1 MIAAIYARKSTGQH
15 VADDA
20 KSVTRQIDNAKAFAA
35 AQGWTV
41 LDRFIFKD
49 DGVSGAEPTRLIER
63 QRMIDLATSGAFDV
77 VVMQAQ
83 DRFSRQSGHK
93 AFTDLEHLAKH
104 VQVWFYSDAKRFTF
118 GTFESNVTG
127 LLKGE
132 FAAEFRRAIAQK
144 THEAMRRRAELGY
157 VTGGR
162 TFGYDNVPRD
172 GFKLRVINEAEANV
186 VREIFT
192 RYADGEGFKGIAH
205 ALNARKLATPRPQ
218 RGRPSGWDPGT
229 VRAVLLRPL
238 YRGVIVYDRTKK
250 RDADGSRYRGRAPK
264 KDRAQWVTRDAPHL
278 RIVPEEI
285 TSRVDARLDERRN
298 AYLRDKQGRLLGSPR
313 RHGHNPSRHLLAGF
327 IACACGA
334 TFEAVRGYYV
344 CSGRRRKGRHVCASD
359 QSFAVESMENVFLD
373 ALEQELLAPS
383 FIEGVLDATFTL
395 NPCDERD
402 RLLDERDRLT
412 REVENL
418 TRAIALGHQIEALAT
433 ALAERDKRLTT
444 IKAQLAKPLSV
455 PDRDVLRAALEARRA
470 DWREVLRGP
479 HIAPARTVLQ
489 HLIELPIR
497 VHNEPKPKWL
507 AAARPEGLAV
517 GLIQSVASPTGFEPV
532 FWP

>member
-1 MIAAIYARKSTGQH
+1 
-15 VADDA
+15 
-20 KSVTRQIDNAKAFAA
+20 
-35 AQGWTV
+35 
-41 LDRFIFKD
+41 
-49 DGVSGAEPTRLIER
+49 
-63 QRMIDLATSGAFDV
+63 
-77 VVMQAQ
+77 
-83 DRFSRQSGHK
+83 
-93 AFTDLEHLAKH
+93 
-104 VQVWFYSDAKRFTF
+104 
-118 GTFESNVTG
+118 
-127 LLKGE
+127 
-132 FAAEFRRAIAQK
+132 
-144 THEAMRRRAELGY
+144 
-157 VTGGR
+157 
-162 TFGYDNVPRD
+162 
-172 GFKLRVINEAEANV
+172 
-186 VREIFT
+186 
-192 RYADGEGFKGIAH
+192 
-205 ALNARKLATPRPQ
+205 
-218 RGRPSGWDPGT
+218 
-229 VRAVLLRPL
+229 
-238 YRGVIVYDRTKK
+238 
-250 RDADGSRYRGRAPK
+250 
-264 KDRAQWVTRDAPHL
+264 
-278 RIVPEEI
+278 
-285 TSRVDARLDERRN
+285 
-298 AYLRDKQGRLLGSPR
+298 
-313 RHGHNPSRHLLAGF
+313 
-327 IACACGA
+327 
-334 TFEAVRGYYV
+334 V